1 MKKILLLLVIFSLN
15 LFALPDSLGSKE
27 YKIIMSSQDMR
38 ADKNE
43 KLDINK
49 ISEQEMLSRGIASSY
64 VEKILDYRDITGG
77 FDKIEDLK
85 KIKGIGSATYEKLS
99 KKFFVGSAAE
109 KKNFNINSADE
120 KILKHYGFSKKEI
133 KDLKKYLDKNDR
145 ITNNIEL
152 KKIISK
158 KTYENLKDYVNY

>member
-64 VEKILDYRDITGG
+64 VE
-77 FDKIEDLK
+77 F
-85 KIKGIGSATYEKLS
+85 
-99 KKFFVGSAAE
+99 
-109 KKNFNINSADE
+109 
-120 KILKHYGFSKKEI
+120 
-133 KDLKKYLDKNDR
+133 
-145 ITNNIEL
+145 
-152 KKIISK
+152 
-158 KTYENLKDYVNY
+158 

>member
-1 MKKILLLLVIFSLN
+1 MKNYL
-15 LFALPDSLGSKE
+15 
-27 YKIIMSSQDMR
+27 
-38 ADKNE
+38 
-43 KLDINK
+43 
-49 ISEQEMLSRGIASSY
+49 
-64 VEKILDYRDITGG
+64 
-77 FDKIEDLK
+77 
-85 KIKGIGSATYEKLS
+85 
-99 KKFFVGSAAE
+99 E

-120 KILKHYGFSKKEI
+120 KILKYYGFSKKEI